1 MGFWKALMLPGAPSA
16 MAHHDANGRFSE
28 LEKVGDDNETD
39 ETVNRIISTLGLDEY
54 SQEWKVVNHIIA
66 ESINNVCH
74 HSDSFGYAAAQ
85 YYPKTDVV
93 EISIGDYGIGLRQS
107 LSRLYPLE
115 SDGEAILK
123 ALEPN
128 VTSNPP
134 HPGQKERRN
143 RGVGLTTVYR
153 LVQAS
158 QGKLRIW
165 TGDALWEDTVISSQD
180 RPWKGTILSIK
191 VRRANLTLQFREI
204 MRQIEKEILDRK
216 RT

>member
-1 MGFWKALMLPGAPSA
+1 MIGWPRSSEAVIKLHPGQWVRPCGLVGLACIIASSRRYSEQEIIINHDDCESATYWERMGFWKALMLPGAPSA

-54 SQEWKVVNHIIA
+54 SPEWKVVNHIIA

-74 HSDSFGYAAAQ
+74 HSDSLGYAAAQ

-134 HPGQKERRN
+134 HPGKKSAE
-143 RGVGLTTVYR
+143 TV
-153 LVQAS
+153 VS
-158 QGKLRIW
+158 G
-165 TGDALWEDTVISSQD
+165 
-180 RPWKGTILSIK
+180 
-191 VRRANLTLQFREI
+191 
-204 MRQIEKEILDRK
+204 
-216 RT
+216 